1 MPSPKSDAI
10 RMRHMLDACR
20 KALLFTENKSRSDLD
35 SNEKLALALVRLVEI
50 IGEAASK
57 ITPDVQQ
64 RFSSI
69 PWREITGTR
78 NRLIHGYDQVNLSF
92 APLPPSIRAEAA
104 ACRTRILPRSDDF
117 ERYRF
122 VWIRAFMAVIVK
134 DTDSFQKFQ
143 EDSLGGGSETTGQ

>member
-35 SNEKLALALVRLVEI
+35 SDEKLALALVRLVEI

-78 NRLIHGYDQVNLSF
+78 NRLIHGYDQVNLDILWRIV
-92 APLPPSIRAEAA
+92 ADDLPPLVGVLDAAIRQQ
-104 ACRTRILPRSDDF
+104 
-117 ERYRF
+117 ERKEQQGLF
-122 VWIRAFMAVIVK
+122 
-134 DTDSFQKFQ
+134 
-143 EDSLGGGSETTGQ
+143 

>member
-35 SNEKLALALVRLVEI
+35 SDEKLALALVRIVEI

-64 RFSSI
+64 QFSSI

-78 NRLIHGYDQVNLSF
+78 NRLIHGYDQVNLDILWRIV
-92 APLPPSIRAEAA
+92 ADDLPPLVGVLDAAIRQQ
-104 ACRTRILPRSDDF
+104 
-117 ERYRF
+117 ERKEQQGLF
-122 VWIRAFMAVIVK
+122 
-134 DTDSFQKFQ
+134 
-143 EDSLGGGSETTGQ
+143 